1 MRSSLRREL
10 LQIVGEDNLLTHPAQ
25 LLVYECDG
33 LTFHRAAPDAVVFPR
48 SAQQVQ
54 KLMKL
59 ACRLDIPVTARGAGT
74 SLSGGAIA
82 LQGGILLET
91 SRMNQILEINQRD
104 RYALV
109 EPGVVNLDL
118 SLQAK
123 PFGLQFAPDPS
134 SQSSCTLGGNIA
146 TNAGGPHCLKYGTT
160 VQHVLGLEMVTS
172 QGEIMVTGSP
182 AGYHPGFDL
191 TGLITGSEGTLG
203 MVTKIWVRLIPL
215 PREVKTWLAAFS
227 SLGDATR
234 AVSRIIASGTIPAAM
249 EMMDQLAVRAVE
261 NSVYA
266 AGYPTDAVAVL
277 LLEIDGFPAE
287 TAALSGDIREI
298 LEASGAVQVR
308 EACDDAERAR
318 LWAGRKGAFGA
329 FGRIAR
335 NLYLQDTVVPR
346 TKLTEVL
353 QQVCAVAVKYNL
365 PLVNVFHAGDGNL
378 HPVLLFDG
386 QDQDQL
392 ERVHSAS
399 REIVQLSVK
408 AGGTL
413 TGEHGIGVEKLEYLH
428 YLFSEEDL
436 AVMERIRHVFDSK
449 RLCNPGKL
457 LPMKSSHS
465 SLQWS

>member
-1 MRSSLRREL
+1 MRPSLRREIA
-10 LQIVGEDNLLTHPAQ
+10 QIVGEDNLLTHPAQ
-25 LLVYECDG
+25 LLAYECDG
-33 LTFHRAAPDAVVFPR
+33 LTFHRAMPEVVVFPR
-48 SAQQVQ
+48 SAQHVQ
-54 KLMKL
+54 RLMAL
-59 ACRLDIPVTARGAGT
+59 ASRLEIPVTARGAGT
-74 SLSGGAIA
+74 SLSGGAIP
-82 LQGGILLET
+82 LHGGILLHT
-91 SRMNQILEINQRD
+91 SRMNHILEINQKD

-109 EPGVVNLDL
+109 EPGVVNLEL
-118 SLQAK
+118 SAQAR
-123 PFGLQFAPDPS
+123 PMGLQFAPDPS
-134 SQSSCTLGGNIA
+134 SQSSCTIGGNVA

-160 VQHVLGLEMVTS
+160 VQHVLGLELVTAS
-172 QGEIMVTGSP
+172 GKLVVTGSP

-203 MVTKIWVRLIPL
+203 IVTKMWVRLIPL
-215 PREVKTWLAAFS
+215 PPAVKTWFAAFS
-227 SLGDATR
+227 SLADATR

-287 TAALSGDIREI
+287 IEGLKEDIRQM
-298 LEASGAVQVR
+298 LEAGGAVSVK
-308 EACDDAERAR
+308 EARDDAERAK

-335 NLYLQDTVVPR
+335 NIYLQDTVVPR
-346 TKLTEVL
+346 TRLTEVL
-353 QQVCAVAVKYNL
+353 GQVCAVAASYGL

-386 QDQDQL
+386 EDPDQL
-392 ERVHSAS
+392 DRVHRAS
-399 REIVQLSVK
+399 REIVRLAVE

-413 TGEHGIGVEKLEYLH
+413 TGEHGIGVEKLEYLT
-428 YLFSEEDL
+428 YLFSEDEL
-436 AVMERIRHVFDSK
+436 AVMERLREVFDPG

-457 LPMKSSHS
+457 LPLNNSYASPQRS
-465 SLQWS
+465 